1 MRPLTL
7 NLGRRKASIMEANS
21 LANTCELC
29 RAACSSLCASGSGDD
44 KNRRAH
50 LRQTCQEIHPTVSEQ
65 HGVPY
70 VSVCQWNTTEARH
83 AFCNMLDSFLAL
95 PKNMS
100 TCSRNLSLMLRQMS
114 PVASNPRCG
123 YTALRSAS
131 LGVGQPWPRD

>member
-21 LANTCELC
+21 LAKTYDLC
-29 RAACSSLCASGSGDD
+29 RAACSSLYTSGSGDD

-70 VSVCQWNTTEARH
+70 VSVCKWSTTEARQ
-83 AFCNMLDSFLAL
+83 AFCNMLDSLL
-95 PKNMS
+95 PCQK
-100 TCSRNLSLMLRQMS
+100 T
-114 PVASNPRCG
+114 
-123 YTALRSAS
+123 
-131 LGVGQPWPRD
+131 